1 MSKIKAGLVWLFT
14 HEPALVFAVVAA
26 AVGLANT
33 KWGLHLDAAQIVTW
47 LATALGVG
55 VLTRQTVVSPATHEK
70 KLGQAENIGY
80 LQAHIE
86 QQNPSTA
93 PRVQPPRPPQV

>member
-1 MSKIKAGLVWLFT
+1 MTKGMNVAKIKAGLVWLFT

-26 AVGLANT
+26 VVGLANG
-33 KWGLHLDAAQIVTW
+33 KWGLHLDATAVVTW
-47 LATALGVG
+47 IATALGVG
-55 VLTRQTVVSPATHEK
+55 IATRQMVVAPATHEK

-86 QQNPSTA
+86 NTN
-93 PRVQPPRPPQV
+93 PPRPPQA